1 MFGQEGEFDRPKSVK
16 GELTVLERFKGKKEK
31 TKWGYCE
38 ECNKRLI
45 LANED
50 GLMHCKDHLKFFEDK
65 YGSQKSM
72 TQLRKDILEMIGFE
86 MPSQYDRYSHQQSN
100 YFSREE
106 LIAVYEWVTKKNG
119 KKEKEKAET

>member
-1 MFGQEGEFDRPKSVK
+1 
-16 GELTVLERFKGKKEK
+16 
-31 TKWGYCE
+31 
-38 ECNKRLI
+38 
-45 LANED
+45 
-50 GLMHCKDHLKFFEDK
+50 MHCKDHLKFFEDK